1 MGRVARYKKVK
12 SFDPYSKESKKK
24 SNHSRTLYD
33 EYIWGSSE
41 TRKPKKRSARSM
53 ALRQQKVKNQRPN
66 KRKQTTNSNNNNDG
80 FDAPPE
86 KDDFDLN
93 DIVGSVK
100 KEALTTIPKSEPSTT
115 TQKAQPSSPP
125 PPTAAV
131 STLETLNK
139 TDDLDTVK
147 QKMTNERKEHQE
159 LLRFTT
165 QTKNGKLRQE
175 KNVFEKKQEGE
186 SMRAY
191 EKRIKEE
198 TRRIIDTNKLTTE
211 KETATSKQQQ
221 QQPGDDT
228 TNKRRQRT
236 KDYLQ
241 QKKLKRKKKLQ
252 SFTNNNDKNEDDP
265 TRGDS
270 DDDNFVTGEEAIRQ
284 QQLAFL
290 NPVEQP
296 PTFTQLPRGAPK
308 RAKLLHKPRNSKTNN
323 SGRSSMDEAK
333 IMAEQKS
340 MEAMRLRVQSQ
351 YALIKAKRKQMGDF
365 HL

>member
-12 SFDPYSKESKKK
+12 SFDPYSRESKQKRK
-24 SNHSRTLYD
+24 SLHD
-33 EYIWGSSE
+33 EYVWGSSE
-41 TRKPKKRSARSM
+41 TRKPKKRSLKSM
-53 ALRQQKVKNQRPN
+53 TLRQQKLKNQRPN
-66 KRKQTTNSNNNNDG
+66 KRKQQQTINNG
-80 FDAPPE
+80 FDIPPE
-86 KDDFDLN
+86 EDDFDLN
-93 DIVGSVK
+93 DIIGSVK
-100 KEALTTIPKSEPSTT
+100 KQQVMNIIPKSEP
-115 TQKAQPSSPP
+115 P
-125 PPTAAV
+125 PPTTTTTTKKAQSSSSSPSS
-131 STLETLNK
+131 STALSTSESLIETDN
-139 TDDLDTVK
+139 LDMVK
-147 QKMTNERKEHQE
+147 HKMINERKEHQE

-165 QTKNGKLRQE
+165 KNERQE
-175 KNVFEKKQEGE
+175 TKKNVFEKKQKGE

-211 KETATSKQQQ
+211 KETASSKQQQ
-221 QQPGDDT
+221 QQQQAGDDT

-252 SFTNNNDKNEDDP
+252 SFANNDTNDENY
-265 TRGDS
+265 TRDS
-270 DDDNFVTGEEAIRQ
+270 DNDDNFVTGEEAIRQ

-308 RAKLLHKPRNSKTNN
+308 KSKMLHKPKNTNSNN
-323 SGRSSMDEAK
+323 GRSSMDEAK
-333 IMAEQKS
+333 IKAEQKS